1 LGLKDESLHI
11 IKCRICVEI
20 EGKEK
25 LLVPKWDFL
34 CKHASWDCPHF
45 LAHGVDREKAR
56 KVVQFVMIF
65 HLL

>member
-11 IKCRICVEI
+11 VKCRICVEK

-25 LLVPKWDFL
+25 LLVPKWDFF
-34 CKHASWDCPHF
+34 CKHASWGCPHF
-45 LAHGVDREKAR
+45 LAHGVAKEKTR
-56 KVVQFVMIF
+56 KVQFMTIF